1 MRILN
6 ILIAALYAR
15 LTGNSPVPSQAEI
28 TPFSFP
34 VPAQN
39 PPSLP
44 QPEHF
49 SFWTQ
54 SQILIPNT
62 ISDESAIIFAILS
75 KLLSV
80 DLTARIQTDERDIE
94 TLNKLF
100 ANSDTNSTPLV
111 LNLNTL
117 LTDEKLYSLLE
128 LFFSEESDLLY
139 KLRSFGMGRKGET
152 IDRETRTKIREALSQ
167 YSKEASKHTIYLAF
181 YNTRDLK
188 TAVFKLGTNV
198 YFALDNLPGRH
209 QILLK
214 RLRDNSESAY
224 ISQVK
229 YPYSLWRH
237 SNYARKLS
245 TEGSSAETNQF
256 NIEEILGK
264 GISYDRDGLMRFIK
278 FQAGARNN
286 DTYRGFLINEAAANA
301 ILKDERERELL
312 LSNPTHFPNLM
323 DIYNRALI
331 ELNV

>member
-15 LTGNSPVPSQAEI
+15 LTGNSPDPSQAEI

-54 SQILIPNT
+54 SQILIPNAT
-62 ISDESAIIFAILS
+62 SDESAIIFAILS

-167 YSKEASKHTIYLAF
+167 YSKEASKHTIYLA
-181 YNTRDLK
+181 
-188 TAVFKLGTNV
+188 
-198 YFALDNLPGRH
+198 LDNLPGRH

-245 TEGSSAETNQF
+245 TERSSAETNQF